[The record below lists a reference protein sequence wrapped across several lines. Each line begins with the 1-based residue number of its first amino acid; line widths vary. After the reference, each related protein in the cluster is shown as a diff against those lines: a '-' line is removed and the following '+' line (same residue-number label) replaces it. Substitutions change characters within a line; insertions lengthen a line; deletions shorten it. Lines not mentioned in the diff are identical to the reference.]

1 MAFYNYDVAN
11 EVAIGPFEVDNRCYG
26 TDPPEL
32 DSSLK
37 SYHNAAMSPTTLSPK
52 FNCVNAVRLSL
63 IVCLFWYL
71 VCLFISPGQGTV
83 VCDISFPPGSGIR
96 KLATELKSGGVIR
109 SSWHFVLMTRLR
121 GDAHRLKAGEY
132 RFSDDMTP
140 EMILRKIVS
149 GEVDYRKFT
158 LPEGY
163 SMYQA
168 AELLE
173 QKGYFVKEAFL
184 GKCLDK
190 SSLVRFGIK
199 ENSAEGYLYP
209 ATYNLSRGG
218 TEEQLL
224 EQMIGQFNKKYSFL
238 QVGEVKGGFS
248 RHEIVTLASIIEKE
262 AVSADEKPLISSV
275 FHNRLRIGMPLQS
288 DPTAVYGVRAFSG
301 KVSKADIQRHSPYNT
316 YLNKGLPP
324 GPIGN
329 PGIAAVNAAMNPAKS
344 DFLYF
349 VARQDG
355 THQFSRNLV
364 EHNRAVVRYLK

>member
-1 MAFYNYDVAN
+1 
-11 EVAIGPFEVDNRCYG
+11 
-26 TDPPEL
+26 
-32 DSSLK
+32 
-37 SYHNAAMSPTTLSPK
+37 MSFVTLSPK
-52 FNCVNAVRLSL
+52 NFFVNAVRLFFITGL
-63 IVCLFWYL
+63 FWYVVCLF
-71 VCLFISPGQGTV
+71 VSPGKGAV
-83 VCDISFPPGSGIR
+83 ICDVSFPPGSSIR
-96 KLATELKSGGVIR
+96 SLASDLKAGGVIR

-121 GDAHRLKAGEY
+121 GDAHHLKAGDY

-140 EMILRKIVS
+140 DMILRKIVA

-173 QKGYFVKEAFL
+173 QKGYFKKDAFL
-184 GKCLDK
+184 EKCRNKAL
-190 SSLVRFGIK
+190 LAGLGLN
-199 ENSAEGYLYP
+199 EASAEGYLYP

-218 TEEQLL
+218 GAEQLL
-224 EQMIGQFNKKYSFL
+224 EQMVEQFDKVYASI
-238 QVGEVKGGFS
+238 QEVSPFS
-248 RHEIVTLASIIEKE
+248 RHEIITLASIIEKE

-301 KVSKADIQRHSPYNT
+301 KVSKEDIQRHSPYNT
-316 YLNKGLPP
+316 YRNKGLPP

-329 PGIAAVNAAMNPAKS
+329 PGIDAISAALNPVKS

-355 THQFSRNLV
+355 THQFSRNLAD
-364 EHNRAVVRYLK
+364 HNRAVARYLK

>member
-1 MAFYNYDVAN
+1 MFPA
-11 EVAIGPFEVDNRCYG
+11 
-26 TDPPEL
+26 TLPP
-32 DSSLK
+32 K
-37 SYHNAAMSPTTLSPK
+37 VI
-52 FNCVNAVRLSL
+52 FVNTVRIFLL
-63 IVCLFWYL
+63 ILLLWYL
-71 VCLFISPGQGTV
+71 VCLFVPPGQGSV
-83 VCDISFPPGSGIR
+83 VSEISFPPGSGIR
-96 KLATELKSGGVIR
+96 KLSNELKAGGVIR

-140 EMILRKIVS
+140 DIILKKIVS

-163 SMYQA
+163 SVYQA

-173 QKGYFVKEAFL
+173 QQGYFRRDGFLEKCRDKALLLRLGLPEA
-184 GKCLDK
+184 
-190 SSLVRFGIK
+190 
-199 ENSAEGYLYP
+199 SAEGYLYP
-209 ATYNLSRGG
+209 ATYNLPRGG
-218 TEEQLL
+218 SEEELL
-224 EQMIGQFNKKYSFL
+224 GQMIGQFNKAYAAM
-238 QVGEVKGGFS
+238 QGGEVARRFS

-262 AVSADEKPLISSV
+262 AVSAEEKPLISSV

-301 KVSKADIQRHSPYNT
+301 KVSKADIQRPSPYNT

-329 PGIAAVNAAMNPAKS
+329 PGMDAVKAAMKPAET

-355 THQFSRNLV
+355 THQFSRNLD
-364 EHNRAVVRYLK
+364 EHNRAIVRYLK

>member
-1 MAFYNYDVAN
+1 MIPVK
-11 EVAIGPFEVDNRCYG
+11 
-26 TDPPEL
+26 
-32 DSSLK
+32 SSAKAYFMYALR
-37 SYHNAAMSPTTLSPK
+37 MFL
-52 FNCVNAVRLSL
+52 FFSL
-63 IVCLFWYL
+63 LWYL
-71 VCLFISPGQGTV
+71 FCIFVPTGKGSV
-83 VCDISFPPGSGIR
+83 VCNISFPPGSGVR
-96 KLATELKSGGVIR
+96 KLANELKDCGVIR

-132 RFSDDMTP
+132 SFNDKMTP
-140 EMILRKIVS
+140 DSILKKIVS
-149 GEVDYRKFT
+149 GDVDYHKFT

-163 SMYQA
+163 SIYQA

-173 QKGYFVKEAFL
+173 RKGIFKKEIFL
-184 GKCLDK
+184 EKCFDQGFLTRIG
-190 SSLVRFGIK
+190 LK
-199 ENSAEGYLYP
+199 EVSAEGYLYP

-218 TEEQLL
+218 SEEQLL
-224 EQMIGQFNKKYSFL
+224 EQMIVQFEKAYKAI
-238 QVGEVKGGFS
+238 QEGEGTRRFS
-248 RHEIVTLASIIEKE
+248 RHEIITLASIIEKE
-262 AVSADEKPLISSV
+262 AVSAKEKPIISSV

-301 KVSKADIQRHSPYNT
+301 KVRKADIQRPSPYNT

-329 PGIAAVNAAMNPAKS
+329 PGMDAVQAAITPAKT

-364 EHNRAVVRYLK
+364 EHNRAVVRYLR